1 MGRKMMVL
9 SKSFN
14 FNKCDEVRINSL
26 KDLILNLSLIG
37 GYVAFE
43 LLKKEV
49 LKLTTINKMLLIFQR
64 SFIL

>member
-1 MGRKMMVL
+1 MMVL

-49 LKLTTINKMLLIFQR
+49 HKLTTINKMLLIFQR

>member
-1 MGRKMMVL
+1 MVL
-9 SKSFN
+9 PKSFN
-14 FNKCDEVRINSL
+14 FNKCDEVRKISL

-49 LKLTTINKMLLIFQR
+49 HKLTTINKMLLIFQR

>member
-1 MGRKMMVL
+1 MMVL

-14 FNKCDEVRINSL
+14 FNKCDEVRKISL

-49 LKLTTINKMLLIFQR
+49 HKLTTINKMLLIFQR

>member
-9 SKSFN
+9 PKSFN
-14 FNKCDEVRINSL
+14 FNKCDEVRKISL

-43 LLKKEV
+43 L
-49 LKLTTINKMLLIFQR
+49 
-64 SFIL
+64 

>member
-1 MGRKMMVL
+1 MGRKMMDL

-37 GYVAFE
+37 GYVALNF
-43 LLKKEV
+43 
-49 LKLTTINKMLLIFQR
+49 
-64 SFIL
+64 